1 MGRKELILDWR
12 MDTNEL
18 KSRTAGFALQI
29 LKLVDQ
35 LPVLKSNY
43 IISNQIGRSATGVA
57 ANYRAACKARTYK
70 EFVAKL
76 GTVVEEADETFY
88 WLELLEQLN
97 QGNDEV
103 VRLKTES
110 NELVSIFSAALKTA
124 RAKLNAGNRAGKM

>member
-1 MGRKELILDWR
+1 

-76 GTVVEEADETFY
+76 GTVVEEADETLY

>member
-1 MGRKELILDWR
+1 

-97 QGNDEV
+97 KGNDDV

>member
-1 MGRKELILDWR
+1 

-18 KSRTAGFALQI
+18 KSRSAGFALQI

-97 QGNDEV
+97 AGNDEV

-124 RAKLNAGNRAGKM
+124 RAKLNAGKM